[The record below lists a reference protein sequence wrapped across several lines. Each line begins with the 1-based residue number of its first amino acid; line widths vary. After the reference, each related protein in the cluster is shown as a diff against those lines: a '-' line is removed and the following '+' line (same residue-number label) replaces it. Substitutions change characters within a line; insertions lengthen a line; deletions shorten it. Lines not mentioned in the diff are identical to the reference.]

1 VDLATILGLAC
12 AFGSLALG
20 CVMEGGDLL
29 SFINIPAAVIVFG
42 GSFGAVMVA
51 SPLEDILRMPIML
64 KHVLF
69 ARKADPVYCVGVL
82 TGLARIA
89 RKEGVL
95 ALEDQL
101 LDIKEP
107 FIRRGIQLMVDGTDP
122 DVTKHIL
129 EADMYAMGERH
140 VRAAKVFSALGGLL
154 PTLGVTGTVMGLV
167 HMMASLD
174 DPSSMGPAIAG
185 AFMATLYG
193 VGGANL
199 VFTPMANKLRAR
211 SKEELFVAEII
222 AVGVEALQAGDSPIV
237 LAERLKAFLPA
248 NIRDQAGE
256 ITPSG
261 EGAGGGGGAGEFG
274 EEAA

>member
-1 VDLATILGLAC
+1 MDLATILGLVC
-12 AFGSLALG
+12 AFGCLG
-20 CVMEGGDLL
+20 VSIILEGGEPGA
-29 SFINIPAAVIVFG
+29 FINVPAFLIVFG
-42 GSFGAVMVA
+42 GSFGAAVV
-51 SPLEDILRMPIML
+51 STPLQDLLIVP
-64 KHVLF
+64 KAVKCALF
-69 ARKADPVYCVGVL
+69 VRKSDPAYCVGVL

-122 DVTKHIL
+122 DVTKSIL
-129 EADMYAMGERH
+129 EADIFATAQRH
-140 VRAAKVFSALGGLL
+140 AKAAKFFTCLGGLF

-167 HMMASLD
+167 HMMARLD

-185 AFMATLYG
+185 AFIATLYG
-193 VGGANL
+193 VGTANL
-199 VFTPMANKLRAR
+199 LWLPIAGKLQTR

-261 EGAGGGGGAGEFG
+261 EGAGGGGGAGEFD

>member
-1 VDLATILGLAC
+1 MDIATILGLVC
-12 AFGSLALG
+12 AFGCLG
-20 CVMEGGDLL
+20 VSVIMEGGELGA
-29 SFINIPAAVIVFG
+29 FINIPAALIVFG
-42 GSFGAVMVA
+42 GSLGAVLVA
-51 SPLEDILRMPIML
+51 TPLEDILKLPGVT
-64 KHVLF
+64 KHALF
-69 ARKADPVYCVGVL
+69 TRKSDPMYCVGVL

-129 EADMYAMGERH
+129 ETDIYATAERH
-140 VRAAKVFSALGGLL
+140 AKAGKFFANMGGLC

-167 HMMASLD
+167 HMMARLD

-185 AFMATLYG
+185 AFIATLYG
-193 VGGANL
+193 VASANL
-199 VFTPMANKLRAR
+199 IFLPIGNKLAVR

-248 NIRDQAGE
+248 DVRDRAGE
-256 ITPSG
+256 ITPAG
-261 EGAGGGGGAGEFG
+261 ESMGGGAGELT